1 VATDSD
7 RQLAEPRTRTRDA
20 RGRAEGDE
28 PGSRSPRS
36 DNAGQARN
44 VASASIR
51 GSAEDHQTLISA
63 PVGIFRTDP
72 DGACLFVNE
81 RWSQLSGMSP
91 KDALGNGWAAA
102 IHPDDRARVQAEWQT
117 AITEARE
124 FHLEY
129 RYQRPDGSVVW
140 LSGSAM
146 PFPDAQGRPGG
157 HVGTVMDISDTV
169 AARDSLRDESRFVD
183 AVIDVA
189 GSLFCVFDPEGRF
202 LRFNRACE
210 VLSGYSFEEIQGRP
224 FYEFLIPDGEIEGVR
239 AALAAIRA
247 GDPPSPNENRW
258 VTRDGALR
266 LISWSN
272 VAIYDDA
279 GALTH
284 IVSTGIDVTD
294 QRRAQIALHGIEEI
308 GTLLAKQGPTPQSMS
323 AVLRIL
329 AEGMGYRYLVLFIRD
344 GNVLKV
350 GGQSGYR
357 DLPERFDPTRG
368 ITGRTFRT
376 GIPAFVPDVAADPD
390 YIEGDPL
397 VTSEIAV
404 PLTAEGVTLG
414 VLSIESIADTPL
426 TLADFALAEAVAER
440 LSVAMLLGREQQA
453 LSERARLFAALT
465 DFARTASSMIESE
478 QLWSALLDAL
488 TAVIPVDAAGL
499 VELDRPTGHYLL
511 RAVTGRVDPSAVGID
526 IRVGEGSTGQAILTR
541 SLVLGKFDR
550 NAFGRPVDE
559 ASGTDAMATAVVPL
573 IRDGAVLGAIVLGR
587 MTDREPAFSLLE
599 QEILPL
605 VAAQS
610 ILAVENAHLLREVS
624 ELAIHDPLTGLY
636 NRRHF
641 DASTDLTMA
650 RYKRDRE
657 RRRPVSAIMFDLD
670 HFGLFNKRFGHAAG
684 DVVLLAFAGILLT
697 RFRASDV
704 VARFGGEEFVAI
716 LEGSTLED
724 TVRVADDVRLSLE
737 HRTII
742 GPAGEELH
750 ATVSAGCAI
759 VDDAEPTREAL
770 IRAADVGLF
779 MAKRAGRNCVIAA

>member
-1 VATDSD
+1 LKVARPTAAHPPTSSPDPASTDD
-7 RQLAEPRTRTRDA
+7 R
-20 RGRAEGDE
+20 
-28 PGSRSPRS
+28 
-36 DNAGQARN
+36 
-44 VASASIR
+44 
-51 GSAEDHQTLISA
+51 QTLISA

-72 DGACLFVNE
+72 QGECLFVNE
-81 RWSQLSGMSP
+81 RWCQFAGLAA
-91 KDALGNGWAAA
+91 KDALGTGWTAA
-102 IHPDDRARVQAEWQT
+102 IHPDDRERVLSEWQT
-117 AITEARE
+117 AITEHRE

-146 PFPDAQGRPGG
+146 PYPDAHGRPGG
-157 HVGTVMDISDTV
+157 HVGTVMDITEAV
-169 AARDSLRDESRFVD
+169 TARDFLRDESRFVD

-210 VLSGYSFEEIQGRP
+210 VLSGYTFEEIQGRP
-224 FYEFLIPDGEIEGVR
+224 FYEFLIPEGEIENVR
-239 AALAAIRA
+239 ASLASLRA

-272 VAIYDDA
+272 VAIYDED

-294 QRRAQIALHGIEEI
+294 ERRAQIALHGIEEI
-308 GTLLAKQGPTPQSMS
+308 GTLLAKQGPTPPSMG

-329 AEGMGYRYLVLFIRD
+329 AEGMGYRYLVLFLRE
-344 GNVLKV
+344 GSLLKV
-350 GGQSGYR
+350 GAQAGYT
-357 DLPERFDPTRG
+357 DLPAAFEPSRG
-368 ITGRTFRT
+368 IIGRAFRT

-390 YIEGDPL
+390 YVEGDPL
-397 VTSEIAV
+397 VMSEIAV

-426 TLADFALAEAVAER
+426 TLADFQLAEAVAER
-440 LSVAMLLGREQQA
+440 LSVALLLGREQQA
-453 LSERARLFAALT
+453 LAERARLFAALT
-465 DFARTASSMIESE
+465 NFARTASSMIDSE
-478 QLWSALLDAL
+478 RLWSALLDAL
-488 TAVIPVDAAGL
+488 AEVILVDASGL
-499 VELDRPTGHYLL
+499 VELDRPTGRYLI
-511 RAVTGRVDPSAVGID
+511 RAVSGRVDPQAVGVE
-526 IRVGEGSTGQAILTR
+526 IRVGEGPTGEAILTR
-541 SLVLGKFDR
+541 SLVLGKYDR
-550 NAFGRPVDE
+550 NAFGRPVDD
-559 ASGTDAMATAVVPL
+559 ASATDAMATAVVPL

-587 MTDREPAFSLLE
+587 ITEGQPAFSLLE

-610 ILAVENAHLLREVS
+610 ILALENAHLLQEVS

-641 DASTDLTMA
+641 DAAADQTLA
-650 RYKRDRE
+650 RYKRDRA
-657 RRRPVSAIMFDLD
+657 RGRPVAAIMFDLD
-670 HFGLFNKRFGHAAG
+670 HFGVFNKQYGHAAG
-684 DVVLLAFAGILLT
+684 DVVLRAFAGILLT

-716 LEGSTLED
+716 LEGSTLAD
-724 TVRVADDVRLSLE
+724 TVRVAEEVRLSLE
-737 HRTII
+737 HRTIV

-750 ATVSAGCAI
+750 ATVSAGCAV

-779 MAKRAGRNCVIAA
+779 MAKRAGRNQVVAA